1 MEKRYLQY
9 MSKQFQKVGIIG
21 LGLIGGSI
29 AKALKAKGYYVA
41 TVKSKSPDVAKAR
54 KVIDRV
60 FPTLNA
66 LIQEVDLLVL
76 ATPLS
81 TIIPIAREIASDRRL
96 LVIDVGSV
104 KGEIVRE
111 FERLTKGSVEFL
123 STHPMAGNEKSG
135 FAASDPKLL
144 EDAPWIIVPHAK
156 NKTKIASWIRML
168 GAKPLTMEADE
179 HDRKTA
185 LVSHL
190 PALISKTLWDF
201 VQAKEPSSVKIAGP
215 GFRSMT
221 RLAHGNQQLMNE
233 IEKANQIQ
241 IERLWK
247 EWLDFA
253 SKSCY
258 N

>member
-1 MEKRYLQY
+1 MT
-9 MSKQFQKVGIIG
+9 FQKVGILG

-60 FPTLNA
+60 FHNLDD
-66 LIQEVDLLVL
+66 LVGEVDLLIL

-81 TIIPIAREIASDRRL
+81 TIIPIAREIKADHPL

-104 KGEIVRE
+104 KGAIVKE
-111 FERLTKGSVEFL
+111 FKKLTKGSVEFL
-123 STHPMAGNEKSG
+123 STHPMAGNEKCG
-135 FAASDPKLL
+135 FGASDSELFKG
-144 EDAPWIIVPHAK
+144 APWIIVPHAK
-156 NKTKIASWIRML
+156 NKAKLEKWIRIF
-168 GAKPLTMEADE
+168 GAKPMVMSAEE
-179 HDRKTA
+179 HDLKA
-185 LVSHL
+185 AMISHL

-201 VQAKEPSSVKIAGP
+201 VQKTDPSSLKIAGP
-215 GFRSMT
+215 GFQSMT
-221 RLAHGNQQLMNE
+221 RLALGNQQLMNE
-233 IEKANQIQ
+233 IEEANK
-241 IERLWK
+241 ENLEMLWK
-247 EWLDFA
+247 QWIDFA